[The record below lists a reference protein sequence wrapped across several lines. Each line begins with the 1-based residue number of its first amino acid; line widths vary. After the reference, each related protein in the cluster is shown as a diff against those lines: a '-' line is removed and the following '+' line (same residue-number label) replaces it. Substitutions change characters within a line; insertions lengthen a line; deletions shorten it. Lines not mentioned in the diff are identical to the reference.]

1 VAQNMLGGAK
11 GRHAVTVPMTVKVGG
26 SPDRKAMDNL
36 AARYRIIAA
45 EVRAKADVLS
55 DEQTRQGMLMAAE
68 VWDRL
73 ATLAEV
79 SAAASASRPSP
90 GRHVK
95 SRPALR
101 S

>member
-1 VAQNMLGGAK
+1 
-11 GRHAVTVPMTVKVGG
+11 
-26 SPDRKAMDNL
+26 MDNL

-45 EVRAKADVLS
+45 EVRAKAGVLS

-90 GRHVK
+90 GRQK
-95 SRPALR
+95 PGSSSELRKRQPAPLTNDVEGQLGVTQPQGTF
-101 S
+101 SLP